1 MSLPTIDPARLQE
14 ECEADQ
20 EVLANLL
27 ENGDQPELVRPV
39 DVSFRGTSE
48 ALVRLTD
55 RADEFGFDFVEI
67 EEDEDGTPVLFLVK
81 DQAADAASIRELT
94 TTCLQIEQMFGV
106 EYDGWGCELQDGKTE

>member
-1 MSLPTIDPARLQE
+1 MTYPAVDPARIEE
-14 ECEADQ
+14 ECLADQ
-20 EVLANLL
+20 EVLANLK
-27 ENGDQPELVRPV
+27 ENGDRPEIVRPV

-55 RADEFGFDFVEI
+55 RADEFGFEFVEI
-67 EEDEDGTPVLFLVK
+67 EEDEDGTPLLFLVK

-94 TTCLQIEQMFGV
+94 TTCLQIELIFGV